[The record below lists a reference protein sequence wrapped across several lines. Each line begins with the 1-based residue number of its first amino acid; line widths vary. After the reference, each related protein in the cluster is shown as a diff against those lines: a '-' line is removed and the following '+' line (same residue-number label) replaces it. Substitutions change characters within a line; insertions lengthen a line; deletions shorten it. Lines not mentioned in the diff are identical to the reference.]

1 LELPVSFSFTN
12 PEPDRDDGRSFSF
25 TGTQPG
31 SDDGRSF
38 SFTGSDPAD
47 IDRQLQTIADMA
59 HEILRLVANVRS
71 QINT

>member
-1 LELPVSFSFTN
+1 MSFSFTN
-12 PEPDRDDGRSFSF
+12 PESSRDDGRSFSF
-25 TGTQPG
+25 TGPQPG

-47 IDRQLQTIADMA
+47 IDRQLQAITDMA
-59 HEILRLVANVRS
+59 TEIIRRVEDVRR

>member
-1 LELPVSFSFTN
+1 MSFSFTT
-12 PEPDRDDGRSFSF
+12 PEPNRDDGRSFSF
-25 TGTQPG
+25 TGPQPG

-47 IDRQLQTIADMA
+47 IDRQLQTITDMA
-59 HEILRLVANVRS
+59 HEILRRVEDVRR

>member
-1 LELPVSFSFTN
+1 MSFSFTN
-12 PEPDRDDGRSFSF
+12 PEPDRDRSFSF
-25 TGTQPG
+25 TGPQPD

-59 HEILRLVANVRS
+59 TEILRRVEDVRR